1 VAKSPKAA
9 FTLIEL
15 MLVIA
20 IVGVL
25 VALMMPAVSQAWQ
38 LAAMTK
44 CQVNLFRFWT
54 AQNLRRSDKDQ
65 QLFTT
70 GGAWPAMLAP
80 YLEFNADV
88 FRCPMGPDRPELLPM
103 VTTDAQPY
111 ANVGAGTPET
121 PASSAA
127 GTAEQARGF
136 TLSDLT
142 FRMYA
147 KIDNIAGK
155 NYGVGTYLGTVFL
168 DAGFGIK
175 TVDKGNGVTYI
186 GVDDRMF
193 FDDKNYG
200 SVDYTDVQINVTM
213 NGQYIKNIEFLDS
226 DFKTGGSYSNI
237 RFEVW
242 LAGEV
247 LSSDFVKDLGMVVG
261 PDNRTGPSGSTN
273 TSSGSS
279 GTPGTP
285 GSVQAGSLNELA
297 AIKSFDY
304 ALNKGSYLILDR
316 WLGEVDPR
324 VIFLLDYGKSV
335 ANYSNKSPDA
345 WSLYFTAPEALW
357 SANSLNTSFL
367 KPGESWWNYTALRH
381 FGMANVLFCDGHI
394 ETLAADA
401 LHETSQLW
409 GVGTW

>member
-1 VAKSPKAA
+1 
-9 FTLIEL
+9 
-15 MLVIA
+15 
-20 IVGVL
+20 
-25 VALMMPAVSQAWQ
+25 
-38 LAAMTK
+38 
-44 CQVNLFRFWT
+44 
-54 AQNLRRSDKDQ
+54 
-65 QLFTT
+65 
-70 GGAWPAMLAP
+70 
-80 YLEFNADV
+80 
-88 FRCPMGPDRPELLPM
+88 M
-103 VTTDAQPY
+103 VTTDSQPY
-111 ANVGAGTPET
+111 DNAGG
-121 PASSAA
+121 
-127 GTAEQARGF
+127 GTVAEQAAASTGSEKPRGF
-136 TLSDLT
+136 TLGDLT

-147 KIDNIAGK
+147 KLDNIAGK

-175 TVDKGNGVTYI
+175 MVDKGNGVTYI
-186 GVDDRMF
+186 GVDDRQF

-200 SVDYTDVQINVTM
+200 SVDYTDIQINVTM

-247 LSSDFVKDLGMVVG
+247 LSSDFVKDLGMIVG
-261 PDNRTGPSGSTN
+261 PDNRTGPSGSGG
-273 TSSGSS
+273 GSS
-279 GTPGTP
+279 GAPGTP

-297 AIKSFDY
+297 AIQSFDY

-324 VIFLLDYGKSV
+324 AIFLLDYGKSV

-381 FGMANVLFCDGHI
+381 FDMANVLFCDGHI
-394 ETLAADA
+394 ETLSADA
-401 LHETSQLW
+401 LSETSPLW
-409 GVGTW
+409 GVGAW

>member
-1 VAKSPKAA
+1 MAKIRRAA

-25 VALMMPAVSQAWQ
+25 VAMMLPTVAQAWK

-44 CQVNLFRFWT
+44 CQVNLNRMWT
-54 AQNLRRSDKDQ
+54 AQNLRRADKDQ

-80 YLEFNADV
+80 YLELNADV
-88 FRCPMGPDRPELLPM
+88 FKCPLGPDRPELLPM
-103 VTTDAQPY
+103 VTTDSQPY
-111 ANVGAGTPET
+111 GDAGAVADR
-121 PASSAA
+121 PASS
-127 GTAEQARGF
+127 TVSEKPRGF
-136 TLSDLT
+136 TLGDLT

-147 KIDNIAGK
+147 KMDDLAGK
-155 NYGVGTYLGTVFL
+155 HYGVGTYLGTVFL
-168 DAGFGIK
+168 DGGFGVK
-175 TVDKGNGVTYI
+175 KVDKGNGVTYI

-213 NGQYIKNIEFLDS
+213 NGQYIRSIEFLDS

-242 LAGEV
+242 LAGEM
-247 LSSDFVKDLGMVVG
+247 LSGDFVKDLGMIVG
-261 PDNRTGPSGSTN
+261 PDTNTGPASSGAGSGSAN
-273 TSSGSS
+273 TEGVR
-279 GTPGTP
+279 GAA
-285 GSVQAGSLNELA
+285 QAGSLNELA

-324 VIFLLDYGKSV
+324 AIFLMDYGKSI

-345 WSLYFTAPEALW
+345 WSLYFTSPEALW
-357 SANSLNTSFL
+357 MANPVNVSFL
-367 KPGESWWNYTALRH
+367 KQGESWLKYTALRH
-381 FGMANVLFCDGHI
+381 FDMANVLFCDGHI
-394 ETLAADA
+394 ETLGADA
-401 LHETSQLW
+401 LSEKSDLW
-409 GVGTW
+409 GVVPW